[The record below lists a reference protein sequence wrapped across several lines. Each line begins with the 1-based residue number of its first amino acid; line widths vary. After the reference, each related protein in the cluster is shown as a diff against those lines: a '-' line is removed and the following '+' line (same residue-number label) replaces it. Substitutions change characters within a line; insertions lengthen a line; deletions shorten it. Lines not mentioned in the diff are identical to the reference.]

1 MFKKNC
7 FSKHNLLKRSMEMS
21 NDVSSLS
28 KVRNDIIKDYY
39 AQKLLLLERIVI
51 AKEEKVIIMRAAAFK
66 EV

>member
-1 MFKKNC
+1 
-7 FSKHNLLKRSMEMS
+7 MEMS

-51 AKEEKVIIMRAAAFK
+51 AKEEKVMIMGAAAFK